1 MQLHPGRLGCIMRP
15 MKPTRTALHAALI
28 ASIATFAGC
37 EGDAKSTAADATQ
50 TAPDAAPTAPNAAP
64 TAPDAAPDAA
74 AASIRGN
81 RYCEILLAFLEAG
94 AIRAEVWGTQGL
106 NDCPA
111 AAWEAVDKAAVQ
123 AEFAATAVVLNGPR
137 YWLIDAA
144 EGTLP
149 DREPHMFG
157 ALEMRQLATI
167 NFPAGAPQ
175 SMPYVERTINRDSSF
190 SFAAGSQIFELRAPD
205 GSVYVMQSYAAIV
218 DATLTEAD
226 LQTLADR
233 LTLPD
238 GWTYAAR
245 TLDAPLEIVTPGRAT
260 VVQDELQNTYSRTIA
275 R

>member
-1 MQLHPGRLGCIMRP
+1 MMH
-15 MKPTRTALHAALI
+15 TRIALHAALI
-28 ASIATFAGC
+28 AGVATLLGC
-37 EGDAKSTAADATQ
+37 DDEAKSTGADAAPA
-50 TAPDAAPTAPNAAP
+50 APDAAPLE
-64 TAPDAAPDAA
+64 PDAAPLEPDAAPLEPDAAPLETDA

-167 NFPAGAPQ
+167 NLPAGAPQ
-175 SMPYVERTINRDSSF
+175 SMPYVERTINRDSAF
-190 SFAAGSQIFELRAPD
+190 RFAAGAQIYELHAPD
-205 GSVYVMQSYAAIV
+205 GSAYVMQSYAAIV

-226 LQTLADR
+226 LPTLADR
-233 LTLPD
+233 LMLPD
-238 GWTYAAR
+238 GWTYGAR
-245 TLDAPLEIVTPGRAT
+245 TLDAPLEIATPGRAT
-260 VVQDELQNTYSRTIA
+260 VVQDELQNTYSRTIV

>member
-1 MQLHPGRLGCIMRP
+1 MMH
-15 MKPTRTALHAALI
+15 TRTALHAALL
-28 ASIATFAGC
+28 AGVATLLAC
-37 EGDAKSTAADATQ
+37 EDDAKSTA
-50 TAPDAAPTAPNAAP
+50 PDAAWLE
-64 TAPDAAPDAA
+64 PDATPPDAAAPDATLLEPDA
-74 AASIRGN
+74 TASIRGN

-111 AAWEAVDKAAVQ
+111 AAWEAIDKAAVQ

-144 EGTLP
+144 EGNLP
-149 DREPHMFG
+149 DREPHLFG

-167 NFPAGAPQ
+167 NMPLGATQ

-190 SFAAGSQIFELRAPD
+190 SFAAGSQVYELRAPD
-205 GSVYVMQSYAAIV
+205 DSVYVMQSYAAIV
-218 DATLTEAD
+218 DTSLTEAD
-226 LQTLADR
+226 LQTLGDR
-233 LTLPD
+233 LMLPD
-238 GWTYAAR
+238 GWTYGAR

-260 VVQDELQNTYSRTIA
+260 VIQDELQNTYSRTVA

>member
-1 MQLHPGRLGCIMRP
+1 MMHP
-15 MKPTRTALHAALI
+15 MKHTRIALLAGVAAL
-28 ASIATFAGC
+28 FGC
-37 EGDAKSTAADATQ
+37 DADANSTAADAAP
-50 TAPDAAPTAPNAAP
+50 TASDAAGPAPDATPPEPDAAPLE
-64 TAPDAAPDAA
+64 PDA

-111 AAWEAVDKAAVQ
+111 ADWEAVDKAAVQ

-144 EGTLP
+144 EATVP
-149 DREPHMFG
+149 DREPHLFG

-167 NFPAGAPQ
+167 NLPAGAPQ
-175 SMPYVERTINRDSSF
+175 AMPYVERTINRDSSF
-190 SFAAGSQIFELRAPD
+190 RFAAGTQVYELHAPD
-205 GSVYVMQSYAAIV
+205 TSTYVMQSYAAIV

-226 LQTLADR
+226 LQTLGDR
-233 LTLPD
+233 LALPD

-245 TLDAPLEIVTPGRAT
+245 TLEAPLEIVTPGRAT
-260 VVQDELQNTYSRTIA
+260 VLQDELQNTYSRTVA

>member
-1 MQLHPGRLGCIMRP
+1 
-15 MKPTRTALHAALI
+15 MKPTRIALLAGAAGL
-28 ASIATFAGC
+28 FGC
-37 EGDAKSTAADATQ
+37 DADANSTAAD
-50 TAPDAAPTAPNAAP
+50 AAP
-64 TAPDAAPDAA
+64 TAPDAAPSDATANDATAPEPDA

-137 YWLIDAA
+137 YWVIDAA

-149 DREPHMFG
+149 DRDPHLFG
-157 ALEMRQLATI
+157 TLEMQQLATI
-167 NFPAGAPQ
+167 NLPAGAPQ
-175 SMPYVERTINRDSSF
+175 SMPYVERTINRDSAF
-190 SFAAGSQIFELRAPD
+190 RFTAGAQVYELHAPD
-205 GSVYVMQSYAAIV
+205 GSTYVMQSYAAIV

-226 LQTLADR
+226 LPALADR
-233 LTLPD
+233 LALPD

-245 TLDAPLEIVTPGRAT
+245 TLDAPSEIATPGRAT
-260 VVQDELQNTYSRTIA
+260 VVQDELQNTDSRTLA